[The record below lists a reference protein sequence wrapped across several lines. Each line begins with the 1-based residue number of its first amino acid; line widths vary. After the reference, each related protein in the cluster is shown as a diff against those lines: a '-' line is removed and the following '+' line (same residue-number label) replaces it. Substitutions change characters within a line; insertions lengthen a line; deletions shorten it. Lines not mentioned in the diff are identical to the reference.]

1 MTEPGTARGPAD
13 IRNLLPAAG
22 VDARNRFLFAR
33 GQQIAPHLPSSV
45 QNLIMNLGSAMS
57 LARPSP
63 EIDNWIANITAATG
77 TRPGRALQRQAIR
90 SYLRTYLEVL
100 ALPSWGPLRT
110 ATAVSAE
117 PTGERILRLAHTG
130 PGVVC
135 ALPHS
140 ANWDLA
146 GGWAAATGMPVTS
159 VAERLGETEFAAFTE
174 IRRRLGIEIL
184 AHDDSSVVRELI
196 RAVRNRRVVCLM
208 GDRDLTGDGVPVR
221 WNGHPIT
228 MPAGPALVA
237 RRTGAVLLGVGCH
250 YTATG
255 MKIDFSA
262 PIPLRPG
269 RGGLVAMTQELADFF
284 AAHVARHPADWHLMQ
299 PFFDRPVDR
308 VRRRRT
314 PAAPVR
320 DEDRDRLGSAVGP

>member
-117 PTGERILRLAHTG
+117 PTGNG
-130 PGVVC
+130 SC
-135 ALPHS
+135 AWP
-140 ANWDLA
+140 
-146 GGWAAATGMPVTS
+146 TP
-159 VAERLGETEFAAFTE
+159 
-174 IRRRLGIEIL
+174 
-184 AHDDSSVVRELI
+184 
-196 RAVRNRRVVCLM
+196 
-208 GDRDLTGDGVPVR
+208 
-221 WNGHPIT
+221 
-228 MPAGPALVA
+228 GPAWSVHCRTRPTGTWPVA
-237 RRTGAVLLGVGCH
+237 GLLPPGCRSPRSPSVW
-250 YTATG
+250 G
-255 MKIDFSA
+255 
-262 PIPLRPG
+262 
-269 RGGLVAMTQELADFF
+269 
-284 AAHVARHPADWHLMQ
+284 
-299 PFFDRPVDR
+299 DR
-308 VRRRRT
+308 VRRLHRDPPPPRHRDSRPRRF
-314 PAAPVR
+314 
-320 DEDRDRLGSAVGP
+320 LGGPGADPCGPQPTGGLPDG